1 MHLGPAAI
9 GSIDPSHILIAT
21 CLMRFKCF
29 GDGVMLMSKSE
40 KLSDLVF
47 SFLTEL
53 GLPITDLHRFGHIA
67 PW

>member
-1 MHLGPAAI
+1 
-9 GSIDPSHILIAT
+9 
-21 CLMRFKCF
+21 MRFKCF